1 MPDRLFDHADD
12 LNAAFAAEI
21 VSHLKEAMTDRGR
34 ASLVVSGGN
43 TPAPLFSQLA
53 NTPIDWSHV
62 TILLADERWVYF
74 DHPDSNEGICDE
86 PCYGVTPIRR
96 RLSHW
101 YRLSQMLRKRLNKW
115 AQRWERLACLMS

>member
-1 MPDRLFDHADD
+1 MPDRLFDQADD

-21 VSHLKEAMTDRGR
+21 VSHLEEAMTDRGR

-53 NTPIDWSHV
+53 NTPLTGLASPSCLRMSAGFRQ
-62 TILLADERWVYF
+62 TIQTPMKAFY
-74 DHPDSNEGICDE
+74 DE
-86 PCYGVTPIRR
+86 PCYRVTPIRR

-101 YRLSQMLRKRLNKW
+101 YQLSQMLRKRSKKW
-115 AQRWERLACLMS
+115 TQRWERLAFLMS